1 MLTPYDINKY
11 RDSNS
16 NEEVNQE
23 YINMVRNTLINNN
36 LSTINFDRNIKEL
49 RVSKSNDERVPGH
62 YNKSR
67 NKLVYKDKSS
77 YIHELFHVSSSDKD
91 KDSSIGIR
99 LKDGDKYLMIGLD
112 EGITDY
118 LTVLSG
124 NKPSDYG
131 LLRLCAELIVLTNGI
146 NVLDSYLENDGKK
159 FRSLFPY
166 RFMQVIMM
174 LDNYYYSLE
183 KLADY
188 RGSFY
193 SQEYFTILDNIEKYL
208 KNSLSLI
215 EKYFTTDEFDC
226 KIYISDKINA
236 GYLKKEFSILGI
248 ESIDELYP
256 KEL

>member
-11 RDSNS
+11 RSSNS
-16 NEEVNQE
+16 YEEVNQE
-23 YINMVRNTLINNN
+23 YISLVRNTLINNN

-49 RVSKSNDERVPGH
+49 RVSKSNDERVPGI

-91 KDSSIGIR
+91 KDSSMGIR
-99 LKDGDKYLMIGLD
+99 IKDGDKYLMIGLD

-124 NKPSDYG
+124 NEPNDYG

-146 NVLDSYLENDGKK
+146 NVLNSYLENDGNK
-159 FRSLFPY
+159 FRRSFSI

-208 KNSLSLI
+208 KSSLSLMK
-215 EKYFTTDEFDC
+215 KYFTTDEFDC
-226 KIYISDKINA
+226 KTYISDKINA